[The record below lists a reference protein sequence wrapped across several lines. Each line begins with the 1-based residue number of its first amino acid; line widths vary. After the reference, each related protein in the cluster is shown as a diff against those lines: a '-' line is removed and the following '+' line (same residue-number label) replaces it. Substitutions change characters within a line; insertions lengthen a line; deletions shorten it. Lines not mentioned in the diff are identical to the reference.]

1 MVKIK
6 MTTEI
11 QKTMQLKKLEAV
23 VFDMDGLMF
32 DSERIVQMS
41 WNKAG
46 EILGY
51 GPLGE
56 NIYHTLGF
64 NLQKRAAY
72 FKNKYGE
79 DFPFEKFLNEYRKFY
94 QSYVKKYGLPVK
106 TGLQE
111 LLLYLKNKN
120 IKMAIATSSSDTT
133 AKKNINRA
141 GITHYFDVIISGN
154 MVKKSKPFPEIYQ
167 TACKQLNVLPE
178 HAMALE
184 DAPNGLRAAYA
195 AGMMAVM
202 IPDLLKDS
210 SSVDDILF
218 AKKDSLLNVR
228 DWLQEN
234 LL

>member
-1 MVKIK
+1 MIAEAQQIK
-6 MTTEI
+6 
-11 QKTMQLKKLEAV
+11 QLQTLEAV

-41 WNKAG
+41 WSKAG

-79 DFPFEKFLNEYRKFY
+79 EFPFEKFLNEYRKFY
-94 QSYVKKYGLPVK
+94 WSYVNNNGLPIK
-106 TGLQE
+106 KGLHE
-111 LLLYLKNKN
+111 LLSFLKDKN
-120 IKMAIATSSSDTT
+120 IKMAIATSSSDTS
-133 AKKNINRA
+133 AKNNITKA
-141 GITHYFDVIISGN
+141 EIAHYFNTIISGN
-154 MVKKSKPFPEIYQ
+154 MVKKSKPSPEIYQ

-184 DAPNGLRAAYA
+184 DSPNGLRAAHA

-202 IPDLLKDS
+202 VPDLLKNS
-210 SSVDDILF
+210 SSVDNILF
-218 AKKDSLLNVR
+218 ARKENLLEVR
-228 DWLQEN
+228 DWLQKIFS
-234 LL
+234 